1 MVFIHDTKW
10 NFWLTRV
17 DTLSGTNYGWL
28 VLADLSP
35 REVHCSGP
43 EEFLGPLQRPEM
55 VGKSLTVEGRLYASD
70 RMLAVTAVGDAGEQ
84 PQ

>member
-1 MVFIHDTKW
+1 MHSLMVFIHDTKW

-55 VGKSLTVEGRLYASD
+55 VGSL
-70 RMLAVTAVGDAGEQ
+70 
-84 PQ
+84 